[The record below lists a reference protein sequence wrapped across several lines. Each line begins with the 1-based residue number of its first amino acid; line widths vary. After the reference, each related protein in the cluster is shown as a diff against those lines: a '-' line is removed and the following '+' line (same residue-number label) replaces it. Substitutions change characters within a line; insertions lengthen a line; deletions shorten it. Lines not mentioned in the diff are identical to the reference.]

1 MRKFLMG
8 TALLAVALAAPLAAH
23 AACVAPIS
31 WGVTYATETSYSAPN
46 SNSGSILTI
55 RGKIDCFTDPFL
67 DLNGNGKEYT
77 VVITGLVSGG
87 TAPPVPLGGGNL
99 AYQTHYTGGTFAY
112 YEDTTTPAD
121 PANPATY
128 TDGTVILNGA
138 LNGMTVTFVLNGSGN
153 YVSGNFDTGPMGSGA
168 VFTGGTLFSR
178 VSNFGQGC
186 PLRDTG
192 GWNVTPAAHPPGY
205 TAEVAGKTDI
215 DCHPTPTQL
224 GTWGS
229 LKGTYR

>member
-1 MRKFLMG
+1 MQKVLW
-8 TALLAVALAAPLAAH
+8 TAAGLAVALATPLAAH

-46 SNSGSILTI
+46 SNSGSVLTI
-55 RGKIDCFTDPFL
+55 RGKIDCFTDPFS
-67 DLNGNGKEYT
+67 DLNPLTKEYT
-77 VVITGLVSGG
+77 VVISGLISGG
-87 TAPPVPLGGGNL
+87 TTPTPLGGGFVN
-99 AYQTHYTGGTFAY
+99 YQTHYSGGSFAY
-112 YEDTTTPAD
+112 YEDTVTPAD
-121 PANPATY
+121 PANPGTY
-128 TDGTVILNGA
+128 TDGTTILSGV
-138 LNGMTVTFVLNGSGN
+138 LNGMTVNFTLGPTGN

-168 VFTGGTLFSR
+168 QFTGGTLFDR

-215 DCHPTPTQL
+215 DCHPTPTQT